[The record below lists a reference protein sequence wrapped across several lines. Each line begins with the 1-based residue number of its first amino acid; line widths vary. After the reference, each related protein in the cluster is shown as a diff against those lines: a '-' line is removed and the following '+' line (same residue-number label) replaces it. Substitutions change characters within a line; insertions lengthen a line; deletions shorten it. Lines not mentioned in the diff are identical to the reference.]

1 MLIIAPQESIRYPV
15 SIPKL
20 LGPILSEKYNLK
32 LISDCV
38 GVSAHDQLPYS
49 CGRWTA
55 PIRKVITCSSV
66 INTRNGKMIMFRGL
80 LVHF

>member
-1 MLIIAPQESIRYPV
+1 MLIIVPQESVRYPV

-20 LGPILSEKYNLK
+20 LGPILK